1 MENKVFNKKQRAIQ
15 TVMVVL
21 GDLSPKIDKRNVIVM
36 AIHGK
41 HAMVK
46 RPKCVP
52 YVCKADC
59 LEFID

>member
-1 MENKVFNKKQRAIQ
+1 MENKEFNKKQRAIQ

-41 HAMVK
+41 HAIW
-46 RPKCVP
+46 PP
-52 YVCKADC
+52 NS
-59 LEFID
+59 LLQ